1 MVKWSLQIPSWKN
14 YFKAIAK
21 KISYTKESQE
31 KANDYLLDCESIAK
45 EVCEEL
51 DLEFDRLPISDD
63 AKIAALH
70 YFQFKKFYNG
80 NHEEFEETYLMD
92 VMVNYYHVGYQKF
105 AKEWENVYENFL
117 SLISNRNKDF
127 KEGLKLAQKKNS
139 DKLKLFRKLY
149 KEYLK

>member
-51 DLEFDRLPISDD
+51 NLEFDRLPISD
-63 AKIAALH
+63 
-70 YFQFKKFYNG
+70 
-80 NHEEFEETYLMD
+80 E
-92 VMVNYYHVGYQKF
+92 YQSKTDKNMNTIDF
-105 AKEWENVYENFL
+105 CKVV
-117 SLISNRNKDF
+117 IS
-127 KEGLKLAQKKNS
+127 
-139 DKLKLFRKLY
+139 
-149 KEYLK
+149 